1 MAEKGELLSKRE
13 LEVLN
18 CVSQGAGN
26 KQIAQELFISE
37 NTVKVH
43 LRNIYRKLG
52 AASRTEATTEAI
64 RQGIIAVPGAEVVE
78 TAVTPPPPAEA
89 EIQSPETSSDNGQK
103 NQQATATEAPAPHR
117 RLTWHILVPI
127 TAVVLILLAGA
138 ALAGWFI
145 ANGNETTAEAEPYT
159 LVELAD
165 NWWEGRPMPTAVA
178 HAALA
183 PFGLDLYL
191 LGGETAEGITD
202 TVWIYDTTEH
212 VWHEGVQKSTAVAD
226 ASAAELGGII
236 YVPGGR
242 LPDGQPTNIVEAYSP
257 AQDAWGSIASLPENI
272 SGGLTLSDGSSLYL
286 LGGWNGEDVLGNV
299 FRYDP
304 GSNTS
309 WQPLPDMN
317 QARLWPAGGIIAGKL
332 YVVGGWDGEK
342 ELDSCE
348 VLDLNAANLQ
358 WESCAPMESPRAGAG
373 AAVLVN
379 KLYVFGGGMAEQNK
393 IETSEAY
400 DPNTDRWGLVST
412 PMLSDTSSWTNLG
425 VANIET
431 RVFALGG
438 LNEAGV
444 PTAHNFVYAPLV
456 YQTFI
461 PAAASGSD
469 E

>member
-1 MAEKGELLSKRE
+1 MADKGEPLSKRE

-43 LRNIYRKLG
+43 LRNIYKKLD

-64 RQGIIAVPGAEVVE
+64 RQGIIAVPGAEAVE
-78 TAVTPPPPAEA
+78 TAVPPPLPAETA
-89 EIQSPETSSDNGQK
+89 TQAPEISSNNGQE
-103 NQQATATEAPAPHR
+103 NQQSTATEAPAPHR
-117 RLTWHILVPI
+117 RLTWQTLILI
-127 TAVVLILLAGA
+127 TAVILILVAGA
-138 ALAGWFI
+138 VLAGWFI
-145 ANGNETTAEAEPYT
+145 ASNNETVAEAEPYT
-159 LVELAD
+159 LVELTD
-165 NWWEGRPMPTAVA
+165 NWWEGRPLPTAVA

-191 LGGETAEGITD
+191 LGGETAEGVTNA
-202 TVWIYDTTEH
+202 VWIYDTAEH
-212 VWHEGVQKSTAVAD
+212 TWKEGVQKPTAVAD

-257 AQDAWGSIASLPENI
+257 AQDAWRSIASLPEDV
-272 SGGLTLSDGSSLYL
+272 SGGLTLSDGNSLYL
-286 LGGWNGEDVLGNV
+286 IGGGKGDSALDTV

-304 GSNTS
+304 GSTAT
-309 WQPLPDMN
+309 WQQLPEMN
-317 QARLWPAGGIIAGKL
+317 QARMWPAGGIIAGKL
-332 YVVGGWDGEK
+332 YVAGGWDGEK

-348 VLDLNAANLQ
+348 VLDLNADTPQ
-358 WESCAPMESPRAGAG
+358 WESCAPMTSPRAGAG

-379 KLYVFGGGMAEQNK
+379 KLYVFGGGMDEQNK

-400 DPNTDRWGLVST
+400 DPNTDQWGLVST
-412 PMLSDTSSWTNLG
+412 PMLSDTTSWTNLG

-438 LNEAGV
+438 LNNEGI
-444 PTAHNFVYAPLV
+444 PTDHNFVYAPLV

-461 PAAASGSD
+461 PAAASGD
-469 E
+469 GE

>member
-1 MAEKGELLSKRE
+1 MAEKGEKLSKRE
-13 LEVLN
+13 LEVLQ

-43 LRNIYRKLG
+43 LRNIYRKLD
-52 AASRTEATTEAI
+52 AASRTEATTEAM
-64 RQGIIAVPGAEVVE
+64 RQGLIAVPGAEAAE
-78 TAVTPPPPAEA
+78 TAAPSPLPAET
-89 EIQSPETSSDNGQK
+89 ETPTPEASSDNGQE
-103 NQQATATEAPAPHR
+103 NRQPAVAEAPTPHR
-117 RLTWHILVPI
+117 RLTWRALILI
-127 TAVVLILLAGA
+127 TAVILILLAGA

-145 ANGNETTAEAEPYT
+145 ASNNETVAEAEPYT
-159 LVELAD
+159 LTELAD
-165 NWWEGRPMPTAVA
+165 NWWEGRPLPTAVA
-178 HAALA
+178 HTALA

-202 TVWIYDTTEH
+202 AVWIYDTAEH
-212 VWHEGVQKSTAVAD
+212 TWKEGAQKPTAVAD

-242 LPDGQPTNIVEAYSP
+242 LADGQPTNIVEAYSP
-257 AQDAWGSIASLPENI
+257 AQDAWGSIASLPEDI

-286 LGGWNGEDVLGNV
+286 IGGWNGDSVLNTV

-304 GSNTS
+304 GSAAT
-309 WQPLPDMN
+309 WQQLPKMN
-317 QARLWPAGGIIAGKL
+317 QARMWPAGGIIAGKL
-332 YVVGGWDGEK
+332 YVVGGRDGEK

-348 VLDLNAANLQ
+348 VLDLNADNLQ
-358 WESCAPMESPRAGAG
+358 WESCAPMDSPRAGAG

-379 KLYVFGGGMAEQNK
+379 KLYVFGGGMDEQNK

-400 DPNTDRWGLVST
+400 DPNTDQWGLVST
-412 PMLSDTSSWTNLG
+412 PMLSDTTSWTNLG

-431 RVFALGG
+431 RVFTLGG
-438 LNEAGV
+438 LNDEGV
-444 PTAHNFVYAPLV
+444 PTDHNFIYAPLV

-461 PAAASGSD
+461 PAAASGD
-469 E
+469 GE

>member
-1 MAEKGELLSKRE
+1 MAEKGEPLSKRE
-13 LEVLN
+13 LEVLQ

-43 LRNIYRKLG
+43 LRNIYRKLD

-64 RQGIIAVPGAEVVE
+64 RRGIIAVPGAEVGE
-78 TAVTPPPPAEA
+78 TAETLPLPAETTTQA
-89 EIQSPETSSDNGQK
+89 PEISSNNGQE
-103 NQQATATEAPAPHR
+103 NQQATTAEVPAPHR
-117 RLTWHILVPI
+117 RLTWRTLVPI
-127 TAVVLILLAGA
+127 TAVILILVAGA

-145 ANGNETTAEAEPYT
+145 ANNNETVAEVEPYT

-165 NWWEGRPMPTAVA
+165 NWWEERPLPTAVA

-191 LGGETAEGITD
+191 LGGEAAEGITD
-202 TVWIYDTTEH
+202 AVWIYDTAEH
-212 VWHEGVQKSTAVAD
+212 TWKEGAQKPTAVAD

-257 AQDAWGSIASLPENI
+257 AQDAWGSIPSLPENI

-286 LGGWNGEDVLGNV
+286 IGGQNQENVLNTI
-299 FRYDP
+299 FRFNP
-304 GSNTS
+304 GSNAG
-309 WQPLPDMN
+309 WQPLPKMN
-317 QARLWPAGGIIAGKL
+317 QARVWPAGGVIAGKL

-348 VLDLNAANLQ
+348 LLDLNAANPQ
-358 WESCAPMESPRAGAG
+358 WESCAPMDSPRAGAG

-379 KLYVFGGGMAEQNK
+379 KLYVFGGGMDEQNK
-393 IETSEAY
+393 IGTSEAY
-400 DPNTDRWGLVST
+400 DPNTEQWGLVST
-412 PMLSDTSSWTNLG
+412 PMLNDASSWTNLG

-431 RVFALGG
+431 RVFTLGG
-438 LNEAGV
+438 LNDAGF
-444 PTAHNFVYAPLV
+444 PTDHNFMYAPLV

>member
-1 MAEKGELLSKRE
+1 MAEKGEPLSKRE
-13 LEVLN
+13 LEVLQ

-43 LRNIYRKLG
+43 LRNIYRKLD

-64 RQGIIAVPGAEVVE
+64 RQGIIAVPGAEVAE
-78 TAVTPPPPAEA
+78 TAVPAPPAIEPATLTPEA
-89 EIQSPETSSDNGQK
+89 SSDNGQEGL
-103 NQQATATEAPAPHR
+103 QTAAAEAPIQHKRLDR
-117 RLTWHILVPI
+117 RTLILV
-127 TAVVLILLAGA
+127 TAVILILVAGA

-145 ANGNETTAEAEPYT
+145 ANNNETIAEAEPYT

-165 NWWEGRPMPTAVA
+165 NWWEGRPLPTAVA

-191 LGGETAEGITD
+191 LGGETAEGITNA
-202 TVWIYDTTEH
+202 VWIYDTAEH
-212 VWHEGVQKSTAVAD
+212 TWKEGAQKPTAVAD

-286 LGGWNGEDVLGNV
+286 VGGWEGDSVLNTV

-304 GSNTS
+304 GSSAT
-309 WQPLPDMN
+309 WQQLPEMA
-317 QARLWPAGGIIAGKL
+317 QARMWPAGGIIAGKL
-332 YVVGGWDGEK
+332 YVVGGWDGKK

-348 VLDLNAANLQ
+348 LLDLNAANLQ
-358 WESCAPMESPRAGAG
+358 WESCAPMEAPRAGAG

-379 KLYVFGGGMAEQNK
+379 KLYVFGGGMDEQNK

-400 DPNTDRWGLVST
+400 DPNTDQWGLVST
-412 PMLSDTSSWTNLG
+412 PVLSDAPSWTNLS

-438 LNEAGV
+438 LNDESV
-444 PTAHNFVYAPLV
+444 PTTHNFIYAPLV

-461 PAAASGSD
+461 PAAASGD
-469 E
+469 GE

>member
-1 MAEKGELLSKRE
+1 MAEKGEKLSKRE
-13 LEVLN
+13 LEVLH

-43 LRNIYRKLG
+43 LRNIYKKLG

-64 RQGIIAVPGAEVVE
+64 RQGLIAVPGADAGE
-78 TAVTPPPPAEA
+78 TAVTPPPLTET
-89 EIQSPETSSDNGQK
+89 ETQSPETLSDKEREGQ
-103 NQQATATEAPAPHR
+103 QPAAAEAPAPRR
-117 RLTWHILVPI
+117 RLTWRAIVLM
-127 TAVVLILLAGA
+127 TAVILILLAGA
-138 ALAGWFI
+138 ALAGWFF
-145 ANGNETTAEAEPYT
+145 ANSNETTAEAEPYT
-159 LVELAD
+159 LVELTD
-165 NWWEGRPMPTAVA
+165 NWWEGRPLPTAVA

-212 VWHEGVQKSTAVAD
+212 TWKEGAQKPTAVAD
-226 ASAAELGGII
+226 ASAVELGGII

-242 LPDGQPTNIVEAYSP
+242 LPDGRPTNVVEAYSP
-257 AQDAWGSIASLPENI
+257 AQDAWGSIASLPENV
-272 SGGLTLSDGSSLYL
+272 SGGLTLSDGGLLYL
-286 LGGWNGEDVLGNV
+286 IGGQNQENVLNTV
-299 FRYDP
+299 FRFDP
-304 GSNTS
+304 GSNAG
-309 WQPLPDMN
+309 WQPLPNMT
-317 QARLWPAGGIIAGKL
+317 QARAWPAGGVIAGKL

-348 VLDLNAANLQ
+348 TLNLNADNPQ

-379 KLYVFGGGMAEQNK
+379 KLYVFGGGMDEQNK

-400 DPNTDRWGLVST
+400 DPNTDQWGLVST
-412 PMLSDTSSWTNLG
+412 PMLSDSPSWTNLA

-431 RVFALGG
+431 RVFTLGG
-438 LNEAGV
+438 LNDAGV
-444 PTAHNFVYAPLV
+444 PTDHNFIYAPLV

-461 PAAASGSD
+461 PAAASGD
-469 E
+469 GE

>member
-1 MAEKGELLSKRE
+1 MAEKGEPLSKRE
-13 LEVLN
+13 LEVLQ
-18 CVSQGAGN
+18 CVSQGSGN

-43 LRNIYRKLG
+43 LRNIYRKLD

-64 RQGIIAVPGAEVVE
+64 RQGIITVPGAEMAE
-78 TAVTPPPPAEA
+78 TAVFSPSVIETETLTPAPPAN
-89 EIQSPETSSDNGQK
+89 NGQ
-103 NQQATATEAPAPHR
+103 ESVAPASHKSLTR
-117 RLTWHILVPI
+117 RTFILV
-127 TAVVLILLAGA
+127 TAVVLISLAGA
-138 ALAGWFI
+138 VLTGWFI
-145 ANGNETTAEAEPYT
+145 ASNKETTAEAEPYT
-159 LVELAD
+159 LTELAD
-165 NWWEGRPMPTAVA
+165 NWWEGRPLPTAVA

-183 PFGLDLYL
+183 PFGLDIYL

-212 VWHEGVQKSTAVAD
+212 TWKEGAQKPTAVAD
-226 ASAAELGGII
+226 ASAAELAGII

-257 AQDAWGSIASLPENI
+257 AQDMWFSIAPLTEQI

-286 LGGWNGEDVLGNV
+286 IGGWQGNSVLNTI

-304 GSNTS
+304 GSSTT
-309 WQPLPDMN
+309 WQQLPEMN
-317 QARLWPAGGIIAGKL
+317 QARMWAAGGIIGGKL

-348 VLDLNAANLQ
+348 VLDLNAADAQ
-358 WESCAPMESPRAGAG
+358 WESCAPMASPRAGAG

-379 KLYVFGGGMAEQNK
+379 KLYVFGGGMDEQNK

-400 DPNTDRWGLVST
+400 DPNTDQWGLVST
-412 PMLSDTSSWTNLG
+412 PMLSDMASWTNLG
-425 VANIET
+425 VANVET

-438 LNEAGV
+438 LNSAGI
-444 PTAHNFVYAPLV
+444 PTDHNFVYAPLV

-461 PAAASGSD
+461 PAAASGD
-469 E
+469 DK